1 MSPTWAREAGFVPTA
16 LPRDQL
22 SQGWGIPCP
31 DSTLRRCR
39 VLGDSPSPPPFS
51 CSSIPEPARGGKTWS
66 DLNLELPVSGGVVLN
81 VASLFYFKDIA
92 YS

>member
-1 MSPTWAREAGFVPTA
+1 MSPTWAREVGFVPTA

-31 DSTLRRCR
+31 DSTLKRCR

-51 CSSIPEPARGGKTWS
+51 CSSIPEPA
-66 DLNLELPVSGGVVLN
+66 
-81 VASLFYFKDIA
+81 
-92 YS
+92 

>member
-1 MSPTWAREAGFVPTA
+1 MSPTWAREVGFVPTA

-39 VLGDSPSPPPFS
+39 GQPLPSP
-51 CSSIPEPARGGKTWS
+51 
-66 DLNLELPVSGGVVLN
+66 LQ
-81 VASLFYFKDIA
+81 LFFHP
-92 YS
+92 